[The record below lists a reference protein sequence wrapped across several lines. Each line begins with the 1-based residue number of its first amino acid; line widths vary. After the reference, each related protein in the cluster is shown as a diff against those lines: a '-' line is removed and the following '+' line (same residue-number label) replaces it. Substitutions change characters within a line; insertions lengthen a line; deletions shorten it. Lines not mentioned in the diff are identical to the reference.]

1 MLLIIGNKKFII
13 TDKILQKVNRLKLLI
28 TLLKN

>member
-1 MLLIIGNKKFII
+1 MLLIIGNQKFII

-28 TLLKN
+28 TA